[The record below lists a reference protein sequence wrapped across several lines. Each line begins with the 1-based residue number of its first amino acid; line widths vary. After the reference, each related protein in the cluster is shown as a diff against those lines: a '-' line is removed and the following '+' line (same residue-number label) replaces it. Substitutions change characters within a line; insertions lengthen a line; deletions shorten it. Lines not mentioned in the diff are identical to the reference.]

1 MINQSNDGRIQAGTP
16 STGTLIIPLCGPP
29 TASRRKFFKTAAKAG
44 AVAAA
49 TVAMP
54 NIATAGSHA
63 TVLKM
68 QAAWPSGANIFF
80 EMAQDYCNMV
90 SDMSGGSLKID
101 LQPVNAI
108 VKTSEI
114 GAAVSDGIV
123 DMGHWVTA
131 YWYGKNTAASLFGTG
146 PSYGMSSQE
155 VMGWMERGGGRKLYE
170 EAVASVGFNYTGF
183 FHMPMPA
190 QPFGWFKKNVTK
202 VSDVKGMKYRT
213 VGLAT
218 NVLTAMG
225 MVVRQLPGG
234 EIQPAMKTGLIDAA
248 EFNNPTSDSQ
258 FGMQDVSKHYH
269 LGSFHQSQEMFEI
282 PMNTKR
288 LKSLSP
294 AHQAILKNA
303 AYAANTDNYFKALVR
318 YSDSL
323 AMLMNE
329 HKVNVYQTS
338 DAILAEQLKG
348 WDKIVGEFSAKD
360 AFFKK
365 VIDSQ
370 KAYAKKVMK
379 YLLMNQPNYKLA
391 YENEFGPIGKVKI

>member
-1 MINQSNDGRIQAGTP
+1 MIKDKKSLKVSKSP
-16 STGTLIIPLCGPP
+16 
-29 TASRRKFFKTAAKAG
+29 SRRKFFAKA
-44 AVAAA
+44 AVATVVAGGFLAGCEPAKKKAVVA
-49 TVAMP
+49 TQE
-54 NIATAGSHA
+54 
-63 TVLKM
+63 TVNLKM

-90 SDMSGGSLKID
+90 SDMSDGSLKID

-131 YWYGKNTAASLFGTG
+131 YWYGKNAASSLFGTG

-155 VMGWMERGGGRKLYE
+155 VMGWMEYGGGRKLYE
-170 EAVASVGFNYTGF
+170 ETLASVGYNYTGF

-288 LKSLSP
+288 LNSLSP

-323 AMLMNE
+323 ADLMNT
-329 HKVNVYQTS
+329 HKVNIYQTS

-348 WDKIVGEFSAKD
+348 WDKVIGEFSAKD

-365 VIDSQ
+365 IVDSQ

-379 YLLMNQPNYKLA
+379 YLLMNQPNYRLA
-391 YENEFGPIGKVKI
+391 YENEFGPIAQVKI

>member
-1 MINQSNDGRIQAGTP
+1 MIKEKKSLKNLTS
-16 STGTLIIPLCGPP
+16 
-29 TASRRKFFKTAAKAG
+29 SRRKFFKTAAKAG

-131 YWYGKNTAASLFGTG
+131 YWYGKNAASSLFGTG

-155 VMGWMERGGGRKLYE
+155 VMGWMEYGGGRKLYE
-170 EAVASVGFNYTGF
+170 ETLASVGYNYTGF

-360 AFFKK
+360 AFFAK

>member
-1 MINQSNDGRIQAGTP
+1 MIKEKKSLKNLTS
-16 STGTLIIPLCGPP
+16 
-29 TASRRKFFKTAAKAG
+29 SRRKFFKTAAKAG

-155 VMGWMERGGGRKLYE
+155 VMGWMEYGGGRKLYE
-170 EAVASVGFNYTGF
+170 ETLASVGYNYTGF

-248 EFNNPTSDSQ
+248 EFNNPTSDSN

-288 LKSLSP
+288 LNSLSP

-329 HKVNVYQTS
+329 HKVNIYQTS
-338 DAILAEQLKG
+338 DEILAEQLKG
-348 WDKIVGEFSAKD
+348 WDKVIGEFSAKD
-360 AFFKK
+360 PFFKK
-365 VIDSQ
+365 IVDSQ

-391 YENEFGPIGKVKI
+391 YENEFGPIAKVKI

>member
-1 MINQSNDGRIQAGTP
+1 MIKDKKSLKASTP
-16 STGTLIIPLCGPP
+16 
-29 TASRRKFFKTAAKAG
+29 SRRKFFKAAAVTG
-44 AVAAA
+44 AAAA
-49 TVAMP
+49 TAVAMP
-54 NIATAGSHA
+54 NIATADGHV
-63 TVLKM
+63 TLKM

-80 EMAQDYCNMV
+80 EMAGDYCKMV

-101 LQPVNAI
+101 LQPVNSI

-114 GAAVSDGIV
+114 GAAVSDGII

-131 YWYGKNTAASLFGTG
+131 YWYGKNAAASLFGTG

-155 VMGWMERGGGRKLYE
+155 VMGWMEYGGGRKLYE

-288 LKSLSP
+288 LKQPFTCSP
-294 AHQAILKNA
+294 
-303 AYAANTDNYFKALVR
+303 
-318 YSDSL
+318 S
-323 AMLMNE
+323 
-329 HKVNVYQTS
+329 
-338 DAILAEQLKG
+338 
-348 WDKIVGEFSAKD
+348 
-360 AFFKK
+360 
-365 VIDSQ
+365 
-370 KAYAKKVMK
+370 
-379 YLLMNQPNYKLA
+379 YLEERCLCC
-391 YENEFGPIGKVKI
+391 

>member
-1 MINQSNDGRIQAGTP
+1 MSKKTISSN
-16 STGTLIIPLCGPP
+16 
-29 TASRRKFFKTAAKAG
+29 SRRKFFKAAAVTG
-44 AVAAA
+44 AAAVA

-54 NIATAGSHA
+54 NVAAHSASHGKS
-63 TVLKM
+63 VKLKM

-90 SDMSGGSLKID
+90 KDMSGGSLTID
-101 LQPVNAI
+101 LQPVGAV

-114 GAAVSDGIV
+114 GQAVSSGIV

-131 YWYGKNTAASLFGTG
+131 YWYGKNAAASLFGTG

-155 VMGWMERGGGRKLYE
+155 VMAWMEYGGGRKLYE
-170 EAVASVGFNYTGF
+170 EATAKVGFNYTGF

-282 PMNTKR
+282 PCNTKR

-303 AYAANTDNYFKALVR
+303 AYAANSDNYFKALSR
-318 YSDSL
+318 YSESL
-323 AMLMNE
+323 SMLMNK
-329 HKVNVYQTS
+329 HNVNVYQTS
-338 DAILAEQLKG
+338 DEILAAQLKG
-348 WDKIVGEFSAKD
+348 WDKVIGDFVKKD
-360 AFFKK
+360 AFFAK
-365 VIDSQ
+365 VVKSQ
-370 KAYAKKVMK
+370 KDYARRTMK

-391 YENEFGPIGKVKI
+391 YENEFGPIGQVKI

>member
-1 MINQSNDGRIQAGTP
+1 
-16 STGTLIIPLCGPP
+16 
-29 TASRRKFFKTAAKAG
+29 
-44 AVAAA
+44 
-49 TVAMP
+49 
-54 NIATAGSHA
+54 
-63 TVLKM
+63 
-68 QAAWPSGANIFF
+68 
-80 EMAQDYCNMV
+80 
-90 SDMSGGSLKID
+90 
-101 LQPVNAI
+101 
-108 VKTSEI
+108 
-114 GAAVSDGIV
+114 
-123 DMGHWVTA
+123 
-131 YWYGKNTAASLFGTG
+131 
-146 PSYGMSSQE
+146 MSSQE
-155 VMGWMERGGGRKLYE
+155 VMGWMEYGGGRALYE
-170 EAVASVGFNYTGF
+170 EAVKSVGFNYTGF

-294 AHQAILKNA
+294 AHQAILRNA
-303 AYAANTDNYFKALVR
+303 AYAANSDNYFKALVR
-318 YSDSL
+318 YSTDL
-323 AMLMNE
+323 AKLMNE

-365 VIDSQ
+365 VVDSQ
-370 KAYAKKVMK
+370 KAYAKRTMK

-391 YENEFGPIGKVKI
+391 YENEFGPIAKVKI

>member
-1 MINQSNDGRIQAGTP
+1 MIKEKISLKNS
-16 STGTLIIPLCGPP
+16 SS
-29 TASRRKFFKTAAKAG
+29 SRRKFFKTAAKAG

-155 VMGWMERGGGRKLYE
+155 VMGWMEYGGGRKLYE
-170 EAVASVGFNYTGF
+170 ETLASVGYNYTGF

-248 EFNNPTSDSQ
+248 EFNNPTSDSN

-288 LKSLSP
+288 LNSLSP

-329 HKVNVYQTS
+329 HKVNIYQTS

-348 WDKIVGEFSAKD
+348 WDKVIGEFSAKD
-360 AFFKK
+360 PFFKK
-365 VIDSQ
+365 IVDSQ

-391 YENEFGPIGKVKI
+391 YENEFGPIAKVKI

>member
-1 MINQSNDGRIQAGTP
+1 MIKEKKSLKN
-16 STGTLIIPLCGPP
+16 STS
-29 TASRRKFFKTAAKAG
+29 SRRKFFKTAAKAG

-90 SDMSGGSLKID
+90 SDMSDGSLKID

-131 YWYGKNTAASLFGTG
+131 YWYGKNAASSLFGTG

-155 VMGWMERGGGRKLYE
+155 VMGWMEYGGGRKLYE
-170 EAVASVGFNYTGF
+170 ETLASVGYNYTGF

-248 EFNNPTSDSQ
+248 EFNNPTSDAQ

-288 LKSLSP
+288 LNSLSP

-303 AYAANTDNYFKALVR
+303 AYAANSDNYFKALVR

-323 AMLMNE
+323 ADLMNT

-348 WDKIVGEFSAKD
+348 WDKVIGEFSAKD

-365 VIDSQ
+365 IVDSQ
-370 KAYAKKVMK
+370 KAYAKIVMK
-379 YLLMNQPNYKLA
+379 YLLMNQHNYKLA
-391 YENEFGPIGKVKI
+391 YENEFGPIAKVKI

>member
-1 MINQSNDGRIQAGTP
+1 MVIYSHLTTNMGENNMSKKTISSN
-16 STGTLIIPLCGPP
+16 
-29 TASRRKFFKTAAKAG
+29 SRRKFFKAAAVTG
-44 AVAAA
+44 AAAVA

-54 NIATAGSHA
+54 NVAAHSASHGKS
-63 TVLKM
+63 VKLKM

-90 SDMSGGSLKID
+90 KDMSGGSLTID
-101 LQPVNAI
+101 LQPVGAV

-114 GAAVSDGIV
+114 GQAVSSGIV

-131 YWYGKNTAASLFGTG
+131 YWYGKNAAASLFGTG

-155 VMGWMERGGGRKLYE
+155 VMAWMEYGGGRKLYE
-170 EAVASVGFNYTGF
+170 EATAKVGFNYTGF

-282 PMNTKR
+282 PCNTKR

-303 AYAANTDNYFKALVR
+303 AYAANTDNYFKALSR
-318 YSDSL
+318 YTASL
-323 AMLMNE
+323 SELMNK

-348 WDKIVGEFSAKD
+348 WDKVIGEFVKKD
-360 AFFKK
+360 AFFAK
-365 VIDSQ
+365 VVKSQ
-370 KAYAKKVMK
+370 KDYARKTMK

>member
-1 MINQSNDGRIQAGTP
+1 
-16 STGTLIIPLCGPP
+16 
-29 TASRRKFFKTAAKAG
+29 
-44 AVAAA
+44 
-49 TVAMP
+49 
-54 NIATAGSHA
+54 
-63 TVLKM
+63 
-68 QAAWPSGANIFF
+68 
-80 EMAQDYCNMV
+80 
-90 SDMSGGSLKID
+90 
-101 LQPVNAI
+101 
-108 VKTSEI
+108 
-114 GAAVSDGIV
+114 
-123 DMGHWVTA
+123 
-131 YWYGKNTAASLFGTG
+131 
-146 PSYGMSSQE
+146 
-155 VMGWMERGGGRKLYE
+155 
-170 EAVASVGFNYTGF
+170 
-183 FHMPMPA
+183 
-190 QPFGWFKKNVTK
+190 
-202 VSDVKGMKYRT
+202 
-213 VGLAT
+213 
-218 NVLTAMG
+218 

-282 PMNTKR
+282 PMNTKK

-303 AYAANTDNYFKALVR
+303 AYAANSDNYFKALVR
-318 YSDSL
+318 YSTDL
-323 AMLMNE
+323 AKLMND

-348 WDKIVGEFSAKD
+348 WDKIVAEFSGKD

-370 KAYAKKVMK
+370 KTYAKRTMK